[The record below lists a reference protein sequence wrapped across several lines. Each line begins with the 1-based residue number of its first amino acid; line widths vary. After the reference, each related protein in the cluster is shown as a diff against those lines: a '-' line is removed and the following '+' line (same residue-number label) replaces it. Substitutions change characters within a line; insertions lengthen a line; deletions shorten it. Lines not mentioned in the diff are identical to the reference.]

1 MERVS
6 RLWRENRITLVA
18 VAVLILAYLAL
29 RSSPSEIGSTQA
41 FLESLS
47 SGEPTVAY
55 FYSNY

>member
-1 MERVS
+1 MERAS

-18 VAVLILAYLAL
+18 VAVLILTYLAL

>member
-1 MERVS
+1 MERAS